1 MTIYDF
7 IETVNEG
14 SDVIY
19 TLFDCNTEELV
30 MVATDE
36 SENAIELSRDD
47 LICSNYADYEIGS
60 MDMWIANGRI
70 HIEFNIEIDEED
82 EW

>member
-14 SDVIY
+14 SDIIY
-19 TLFDCNTEELV
+19 TLFDCNTEEV
-30 MVATDE
+30 VSIDTEE
-36 SENAIELSRDD
+36 SENAIEFSRDD
-47 LICSNYADYEIGS
+47 LLYSDYADYEIGS
-60 MDMWIANGRI
+60 MDMWIDKGRI